1 MTMINEP
8 QKCFFSYTVAKELEK
23 ELEKAINEGK
33 DYFVVKTGYGST
45 KYDLRGKHGHRKQK

>member
-1 MTMINEP
+1 MINEL

>member
-1 MTMINEP
+1 LYIDSSGGVKKMINEL

-45 KYDLRGKHGHRKQK
+45 K